1 MGLIKL
7 IDKHTA
13 QPGTRKMVEKAVK
26 SELGDHQNH
35 IRLLAVQGLKT
46 RLAHLDRLGKVMLE
60 IEQRLLAKALSKDD
74 LVRNYCLLL
83 LNMSTTVSHIKDL
96 ASVLKT
102 EPGTKVPDQVK
113 KRAMAICEALA
124 ALAE

>member
-1 MGLIKL
+1 
-7 IDKHTA
+7 
-13 QPGTRKMVEKAVK
+13 MVEKAVK